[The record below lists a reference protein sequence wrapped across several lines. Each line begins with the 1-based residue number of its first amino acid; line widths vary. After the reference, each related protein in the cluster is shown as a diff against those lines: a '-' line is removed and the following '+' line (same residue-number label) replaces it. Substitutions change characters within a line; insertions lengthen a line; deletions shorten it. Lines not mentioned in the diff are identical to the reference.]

1 MVQPNG
7 EDGYGVRQ
15 PMRALHGALVAAER
29 TQGRRRGAVATTELM
44 ENTTVGCGTT
54 VEFAEK

>member
-1 MVQPNG
+1 
-7 EDGYGVRQ
+7 
-15 PMRALHGALVAAER
+15 MRALHGALVAAER